1 MRKQT
6 TFVVNP
12 RYFAKIYQADR
23 ATMNEK
29 CVFTELKQTF
39 SKSLKYRHNYIIAFN
54 GCGCRS
60 GATITQENLESGL
73 IYLILHV
80 YRTFS
85 HFEVVIT

>member
-39 SKSLKYRHNYIIAFN
+39 SKSLKYRHILL
-54 GCGCRS
+54 RS
-60 GATITQENLESGL
+60 TAVVAVPALQ
-73 IYLILHV
+73 
-80 YRTFS
+80 S
-85 HFEVVIT
+85 HKKI